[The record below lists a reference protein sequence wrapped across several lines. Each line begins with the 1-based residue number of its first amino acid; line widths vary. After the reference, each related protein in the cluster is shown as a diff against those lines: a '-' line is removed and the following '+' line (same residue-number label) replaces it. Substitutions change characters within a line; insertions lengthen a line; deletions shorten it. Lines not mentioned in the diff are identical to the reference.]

1 MLSSTPRILLAD
13 PDAATLAVFEELLH
27 HDGYATLTCQTAR
40 LAHRLIE
47 TERPNLLI
55 VNIDLDW
62 YGAGFDLITLLRQER
77 TSTGLPIIVC
87 ADNLPELRTYRRQLA
102 AHTCF
107 ILVQPIDEAA
117 LLMTIQAALESRLQ
131 SRAVGG

>member
-1 MLSSTPRILLAD
+1 MRFSAPRILLAD

-27 HDGYATLTCQTAR
+27 REGYATLACQTAR
-40 LAHRLIE
+40 MAHRLIE

-77 TSTGLPIIVC
+77 ATAALPIIIC
-87 ADNLPELRTYRRQLA
+87 TDNLQGLQKYRRQLA
-102 AHTCF
+102 ACNCF
-107 ILVQPIDEAA
+107 VLKEPVAEAA
-117 LLMTIQAALESRLQ
+117 LLLTLQAALDSGLQ
-131 SRAVGG
+131 SRAVG